1 MELGSLSLDCDGAQ
15 LTIITW
21 RLVVNE
27 LFLFLFFF
35 CSLDSQ
41 LAKVDGGLTHLYSSS
56 HTCKNGKVKRK
67 TFHSILCASL
77 QVPSI
82 FLHFL
87 SLSGNQNNNS

>member
-1 MELGSLSLDCDGAQ
+1 MELGSLCDGAQ

-56 HTCKNGKVKRK
+56 HTCKKWESKKENLSFY
-67 TFHSILCASL
+67 TLCLPAS
-77 QVPSI
+77 PINFPAFS
-82 FLHFL
+82 FSFW
-87 SLSGNQNNNS
+87 